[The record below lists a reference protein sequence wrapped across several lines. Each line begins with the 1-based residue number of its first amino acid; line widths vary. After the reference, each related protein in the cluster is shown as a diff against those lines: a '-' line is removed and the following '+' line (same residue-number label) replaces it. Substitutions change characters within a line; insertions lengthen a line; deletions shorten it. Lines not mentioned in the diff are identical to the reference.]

1 MRQSQSQ
8 ANTLLILVALLAVIG
23 GLVIVAV
30 TSPQSFQLDRL
41 FGSGPTRVPLTAT
54 VAPTA
59 TNTEPVPTETAIVS
73 PTPRPTLAPALVT
86 STATETATPNVSPTP
101 APTEID
107 LPDDAIALA
116 EVQAQEALNGRVRD
130 LPGGSTVIAIV
141 PNGEQVYVLSGQQ
154 VVNEVTWLEVRLM
167 DGQTTGWMAD
177 FLLKLI
183 YTRP

>member
-8 ANTLLILVALLAVIG
+8 ANTLLILVAILAVIG

-30 TSPQSFQLDRL
+30 TSPQSFQLNRL
-41 FGSGPTRVPLTAT
+41 FRGAPTRPPATAT

-59 TNTEPVPTETAIVS
+59 TPSEPAATETPVVS

-86 STATETATPNVSPTP
+86 STPTASPTSNVSPTP
-101 APTEID
+101 TPTAIE
-107 LPDDAIALA
+107 LPADAIGLA
-116 EVQAQEALNGRVRD
+116 EVQAQAALNARVRN
-130 LPGGSTVIAIV
+130 LPGGNTIV
-141 PNGEQVYVLSGQQ
+141 AVVANGEQVYVLPGQQ
-154 VVNEVTWLEVRLM
+154 VVNDVTWLQVRLM
-167 DGQTTGWMAD
+167 DGLTTGWMAD